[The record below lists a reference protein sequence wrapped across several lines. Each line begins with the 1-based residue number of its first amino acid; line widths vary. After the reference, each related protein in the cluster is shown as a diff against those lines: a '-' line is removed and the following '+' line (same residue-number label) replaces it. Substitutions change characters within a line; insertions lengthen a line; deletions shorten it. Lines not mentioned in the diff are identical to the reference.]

1 MPIQDS
7 SQQIRHFLNALL
19 CVCTKL
25 FKLIISAQNLKIHV
39 LQTRAAEKDAK
50 TKIVSPSLTTPLNDG
65 REAETFKDRF
75 LR

>member
-1 MPIQDS
+1 MYKVVQANYF
-7 SQQIRHFLNALL
+7 R
-19 CVCTKL
+19 T
-25 FKLIISAQNLKIHV
+25 NLKIHV